1 MYNNPYIQY
10 NPQTEIDVLNARIG
24 EMEKAKAKLQQ
35 QQATLPAINQTFQLS
50 PTGSGSIK
58 YVNSI
63 EDVKKEIIFGDTPF
77 FSKDMSIMWIKN
89 MKGDIKSFELK
100 EIVEKDEKDMLIDAL
115 MLQIED
121 LKKEKNNN
129 EQPNIKF
136 TNGTTKNEK
145 SSKGKSD
152 TRTNK

>member
-50 PTGSGSIK
+50 PTGSSSIK

-136 TNGTTKNEK
+136 TNGTIKNEK

>member
-77 FSKDMSIMWIKN
+77 FSKDMSVMWIKN

-100 EIVEKDEKDMLIDAL
+100 EIVEKNEKDMLIDAL

-145 SSKGKSD
+145 SSKGNHRKV
-152 TRTNK
+152 NK